1 MHYAVRAL
9 ALFPLCTSLSACAN
23 AGWLP
28 SFLQSG
34 PHLQA
39 AQLQEEPP
47 PRIIPA
53 AFVQTVP
60 VTEVTPKF
68 PLKPLKKTKK
78 KLTASP
84 TQRVAAAN
92 SAALQEPSTD
102 GYLNAI
108 QIYNYTDGALYRLF
122 AAPQEVS
129 DIALQPG
136 ENLTAISA
144 GDTSRWVV
152 GDTTSG
158 NGANKQ
164 VHILAKPYASG
175 LKTNLV
181 ITTDRRSYHLELQS
195 TSDTFMAAVSW
206 NYPQDNLVKTVPT
219 ANVSSSPTDGL
230 PAVEN
235 LHFGYSISGD
245 NVAWKPVR
253 AFDDGTRVYIEFPS
267 ALGRRTASVRVR
279 PQWRSRSCQL
289 PGSRQLL
296 CCRSALLPGRA
307 SSRTRP
313 SAGREDQADN
323 AASDGRGQVWS
334 GAVAHERCSN
344 PGRGRKT

>member
-1 MHYAVRAL
+1 MHYVVRAL
-9 ALFPLCTSLSACAN
+9 VLVPLCSGLSACAN

-28 SFLQSG
+28 SFLQSEQRM
-34 PHLQA
+34 QA

-47 PRIIPA
+47 PRIVPA
-53 AFVQTVP
+53 AFVQSVP
-60 VTEVTPKF
+60 VSDIMPAA
-68 PLKPLKKTKK
+68 PLKPVKQSKK
-78 KLTASP
+78 KATATP
-84 TQRVAAAN
+84 AQRVAAAN
-92 SAALQEPSTD
+92 SAALQEPSSD

-108 QIYNYTDGALYRLF
+108 QVYNYTDGALYRLF

-136 ENLTAISA
+136 ESLTAISA

-158 NGANKQ
+158 NGATKQ
-164 VHILAKPYASG
+164 VHILAKPYAAG

-195 TSDTFMAAVSW
+195 TTDTFMAAVSW
-206 NYPQDNLVKTVPT
+206 NYPQDNLVKTLPM
-219 ANVSSSPTDGL
+219 ANLSSSPADGL
-230 PAVEN
+230 PSIEN

-267 ALGRRTASVRVR
+267 ALGQGDAPPLFVSGPNGDHDLVNYRVRGSYYVVDQLFTQAELRFGQDHQQIVKIKRTA
-279 PQWRSRSCQL
+279 PLQTADARS
-289 PGSRQLL
+289 G
-296 CCRSALLPGRA
+296 
-307 SSRTRP
+307 
-313 SAGREDQADN
+313 QA
-323 AASDGRGQVWS
+323 R
-334 GAVAHERCSN
+334 
-344 PGRGRKT
+344 